1 VNSFSRLCARIADS
15 RKFQNAIVGVIIV
28 NAVVLGL
35 QTYPNV
41 EEEFGEVMRTIDGVC
56 LGIFCVE
63 LFIRIAAFGR
73 RPQDF
78 FKNGWNVFDFVV
90 IGAVFLPGV
99 RENVAVLRLVRL
111 LRVVRLAALLPDL
124 RIFVVA
130 IVRSIPAVATLAVM
144 TVLLLFVY
152 GMIGWV
158 LFEEELPDRW
168 GTIGRAMLT
177 LFTMLT
183 IEGWPDQLYAG
194 MDVHPASWIFF
205 VSFILIAGFLL
216 INIFLAVVIN
226 SIEEARDLHK
236 QAEHEERLR
245 ILGDG
250 VETPEDDEAAVL
262 EAILEIRGQLDALE
276 LRFKRIGS

>member
-1 VNSFSRLCARIADS
+1 VSSLSRFCERVSGSNA
-15 RKFQNAIVGVIIV
+15 FQNAIVGVILL

-41 EEEFGEVMRTIDGVC
+41 DADYGHTLHVLNDVFLGV
-56 LGIFCVE
+56 FVVE
-63 LFIRIAAFGR
+63 LLMRIAAFGK

-78 FKNGWNVFDFVV
+78 FKSGWNVFDFIVV
-90 IGAVFLPGV
+90 FAAFLPGV
-99 RENVAVLRLVRL
+99 RENATILRLVRL
-111 LRVVRLAALLPDL
+111 LRVVRLASVLPDL
-124 RIFVVA
+124 RIFLTA
-130 IVRSIPAVATLAVM
+130 IVRSLPAVASLAVM
-144 TVLLLFVY
+144 TAMLLFVY
-152 GMIGWV
+152 GMVGWV
-158 LFEEELPDRW
+158 LFHDELPERW

-183 IEGWPDQLYAG
+183 IEAWPDQLYAG
-194 MDVHPASWIFF
+194 MAVHSSSWIYF

-226 SIEEARDLHK
+226 SIEEARELHL
-236 QAEHEERLR
+236 QRDHEDRVR

-262 EAILEIRGQLDALE
+262 EAILEIRVSLE
-276 LRFKRIGS
+276 TLERRFKERPT